1 MAVAAM
7 FQPSPPEPSAV
18 GGHRQVHAERRAC
31 ERAAA
36 RPVQK
41 MKWYKFPVT
50 EYRSQ
55 IGHLVDAEDLAFRRL
70 LDWYWMSEQPIPAD
84 QIASIT
90 KLDIEESERVLKDFF
105 VLKNGCYHLQW
116 VDEEIVKRQDRTK
129 LNQKSGKLGGR
140 PKKSV

>member
-1 MAVAAM
+1 
-7 FQPSPPEPSAV
+7 
-18 GGHRQVHAERRAC
+18 
-31 ERAAA
+31 
-36 RPVQK
+36 

-50 EYRSQ
+50 EYRSH

-90 KLDIEESERVLKDFF
+90 KLDIAESERVLKDFF

-116 VDEEIVKRQDRTK
+116 VDEELVKRQDRTK

-140 PKKSV
+140 PKKLV